1 METMTT
7 ERRRLV
13 KRYVV
18 ARSEGEGLRLEQLM
32 SKLRRAVQE
41 VREEEPELLDY
52 QLYDLTFALRE
63 GGMLVQMEFRK

>member
-1 METMTT
+1 MTT

-18 ARSEGEGLRLEQLM
+18 ARSEGKGLRLEQLM